1 MTKKIAI
8 STAAAVLVSFA
19 LCPAPDPLSALVLGG
34 MGAFLCAIPLL
45 ILARLAF
52 VKSASKSVHT
62 LVCVLVCLVA
72 ILSVACYVL
81 TVKIKNQHGS
91 INDQASVSNQI
102 RHVASTT
109 RSSSW
114 P

>member
-1 MTKKIAI
+1 MTKKIVI
-8 STAAAVLVSFA
+8 STVAAVLVSFV
-19 LCPAPDPLSALVLGG
+19 LCPVPDPLSVLVLGG

-62 LVCVLVCLVA
+62 LICVLVCLVA

-81 TVKIKNQHGS
+81 TAKIKDQRGS
-91 INDQASVSNQI
+91 INDQASLSNQI
-102 RHVASTT
+102 RHVALTA
-109 RSSSW
+109 RSPSW